1 MPKCKLATSTMVNKG
16 LGIASSEN
24 DALSK
29 AKSLII
35 IVGKGKISNDALV
48 AIPLIIPIH
57 ALNSTNRYWEVGDAY
72 NGTGF
77 LHFQVK
83 ATSSFIESPSLYYN
97 ANIITDASYE
107 YYYL

>member
-1 MPKCKLATSTMVNKG
+1 MVNKG
-16 LGIASSEN
+16 LGIASSGN

-35 IVGKGKISNDALV
+35 IVGKGKISNDAMV
-48 AIPLIIPIH
+48 TIPLVIPIH
-57 ALNSTNRYWEVGDAY
+57 ALDSTSRYWQVGDSY
-72 NGTGF
+72 NGTGY
-77 LHFQVK
+77 LHLQVQ
-83 ATSSFIESPSLYYN
+83 ANSSYINNPGLYYG